1 MLLTIDQGNTNTVFG
16 VFDGEDLTK
25 SWRLSTQKERT
36 VDEYGA
42 LLRSLFDL
50 DKLDPDAIDRVIVS
64 SVVPPLD
71 PVLDQMVRRYF
82 SVDAI
87 FATPENA
94 GVPVLYEDPAEVGAD
109 RIVNAVAV
117 LERYGSPAIIVDFGT
132 ATTFDA
138 ITAKGE
144 YLGGLITPGIE
155 ISANALS
162 DRAARLPRI
171 DIRKP
176 DQFIGTSTQA
186 SLQAGFF
193 WGYVSLVDGIID
205 RMRRELGEDSEII
218 ATGGMAGFIQEESRW
233 ISTIDINLTLRACIS
248 SRGGW
253 AEGTLNYLGL
263 CL

>member
-233 ISTIDINLTLRACIS
+233 ISTIDINLTLR
-248 SRGGW
+248 G
-253 AEGTLNYLGL
+253 LYLVARRLG
-263 CL
+263 

>member
-16 VFDGEDLTK
+16 VFDGEDLTND
-25 SWRLSTQKERT
+25 WRLSTQKERT

-155 ISANALS
+155 ISANALT

-205 RMRRELGEDSEII
+205 RMRRELGKDSEII

-233 ISTIDINLTLRACIS
+233 ISTIDIHLTLR
-248 SRGGW
+248 G
-253 AEGTLNYLGL
+253 LYLVARRLG
-263 CL
+263 

>member
-94 GVPVLYEDPAEVGAD
+94 GVPVLYDDPAEVGAD

-233 ISTIDINLTLRACIS
+233 ISTIDINLTLR
-248 SRGGW
+248 G
-253 AEGTLNYLGL
+253 LYLVARRLG
-263 CL
+263 

>member
-16 VFDGEDLTK
+16 VFDGEDLTND
-25 SWRLSTQKERT
+25 WRLSTRKERT

-117 LERYGSPAIIVDFGT
+117 LDRYGSPAIIVDFGT

-155 ISANALS
+155 ISANALT

-233 ISTIDINLTLRACIS
+233 ISTIDIHLTLR
-248 SRGGW
+248 G
-253 AEGTLNYLGL
+253 LYLVAQRLG
-263 CL
+263 

>member
-16 VFDGEDLTK
+16 VFDGEDLTND
-25 SWRLSTQKERT
+25 WRLSTRKERT

-117 LERYGSPAIIVDFGT
+117 LDRYGSPAIIVDFGT

-155 ISANALS
+155 ISANALT

-171 DIRKP
+171 DIRKTGSVHRDIDP
-176 DQFIGTSTQA
+176 GQSAGRFLLGLCFSGRRYHRSDEAGT
-186 SLQAGFF
+186 
-193 WGYVSLVDGIID
+193 
-205 RMRRELGEDSEII
+205 GEDSEII

-233 ISTIDINLTLRACIS
+233 ISTIDIHLTLR
-248 SRGGW
+248 G
-253 AEGTLNYLGL
+253 LYLVAQRLG
-263 CL
+263 